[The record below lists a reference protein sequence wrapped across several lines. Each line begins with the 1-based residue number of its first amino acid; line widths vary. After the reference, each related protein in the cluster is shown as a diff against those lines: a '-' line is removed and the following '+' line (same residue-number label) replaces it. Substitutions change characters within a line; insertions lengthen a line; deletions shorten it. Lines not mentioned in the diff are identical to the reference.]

1 MRSAATSLMGQ
12 QQESALIGN
21 FKHLAEGQLR
31 AFQEVCVTAGRLC
44 PRSDAGAPSA
54 TCAAPNRAPRR
65 QPYSAARNG
74 MGEGCTAADS
84 CLA

>member
-1 MRSAATSLMGQ
+1 MGIL
-12 QQESALIGN
+12 SITPIPLVGAL
-21 FKHLAEGQLR
+21 HCPSEAVRCLR
-31 AFQEVCVTAGRLC
+31 GDRAVKFEYQGVT
-44 PRSDAGAPSA
+44 
-54 TCAAPNRAPRR
+54 R

>member
-1 MRSAATSLMGQ
+1 VRS
-12 QQESALIGN
+12 
-21 FKHLAEGQLR
+21 LR
-31 AFQEVCVTAGRLC
+31 GDRAVKFEYQGVT
-44 PRSDAGAPSA
+44 
-54 TCAAPNRAPRR
+54 R